1 MQSRKTPEAFKRM
14 DKLDKN
20 IIQQEL
26 MKIAA
31 SLHYHYEWED
41 QLDPLINTGF
51 SAIMSGDEQF
61 VIRDPLK
68 NSDPEIAETYKL

>member
-1 MQSRKTPEAFKRM
+1 MLTRKTPEALKRM

-20 IIQQEL
+20 IIQQQL

-31 SLHYHYEWED
+31 FLHYHYEWED

-51 SAIMSGDEQF
+51 SSNYECLRAIC
-61 VIRDPLK
+61 DPLK
-68 NSDPEIAETYKL
+68 NSDPENAETYKL

>member
-1 MQSRKTPEAFKRM
+1 MLTRKTPEAFKKQ

-20 IIQQEL
+20 IIQQQP

-31 SLHYHYEWED
+31 FLHYHYEWED

-51 SAIMSGDEQF
+51 SSNYEWSRAICDSLE
-61 VIRDPLK
+61 